1 LSHHAFIS
9 DPGENDETTIGTGI
23 PRHGTACAGTIRSHL
38 GMNWSAN
45 AFLCDHDCSFEHF
58 SLN

>member
-9 DPGENDETTIGTGI
+9 DPGEHDENDHRHRHGAAL
-23 PRHGTACAGTIRSHL
+23 HGTARAATIRSHL

-45 AFLCDHDCSFEHF
+45 AFLCDHH
-58 SLN
+58 